1 LQQAKFYLVFL
12 SPHLSRRLSQR
23 LAIELERVNIRRALT
38 ERERVN
44 DRTAKLEAALRVN
57 AALRVQAERLIA
69 AYVAPESNRG
79 AIINE
84 LIALFDGPAQRE
96 ADRLAAEA
104 LGEAPDSINYH

>member
-1 LQQAKFYLVFL
+1 
-12 SPHLSRRLSQR
+12 LSRRLSQR

-69 AYVAPESNRG
+69 AFIAPESDRG

-96 ADRLAAEA
+96 AERLAAEA
-104 LGEAPDSINYH
+104 LGDAPDAINYH

>member
-1 LQQAKFYLVFL
+1 MTQPKPDGIL
-12 SPHLSRRLSQR
+12 SAQR
-23 LAIELERVNIRRALT
+23 DYAPTGSAFSKPNAMV
-38 ERERVN
+38 

-57 AALRVQAERLIA
+57 AVLRVQAERLIA
-69 AYVAPESNRG
+69 AYVAPESDRG

-104 LGEAPDSINYH
+104 LGDAPDGLQYH